1 MKSPKKANE
10 KKVTKPA
17 SKAGAGKAKTVS
29 SSSKNAATPK
39 SKIIDDEDDDI
50 DMGIDDLATGFDEFD
65 EFEDDEF

>member
-17 SKAGAGKAKTVS
+17 SKTGSGKANPSIKTT
-29 SSSKNAATPK
+29 KDTAIPK
-39 SKIIDDEDDDI
+39 SKIIDDEDDDL
-50 DMGIDDLATGFDEFD
+50 DMGIDDLDTSFDDFD